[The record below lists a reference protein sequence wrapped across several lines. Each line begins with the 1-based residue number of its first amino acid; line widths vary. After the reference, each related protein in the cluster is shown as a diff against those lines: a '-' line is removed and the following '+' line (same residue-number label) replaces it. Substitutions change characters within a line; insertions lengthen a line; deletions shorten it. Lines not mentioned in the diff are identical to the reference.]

1 MKSLLNKE
9 SKIMKELKKNYVIA
23 RRVYNSLYEN
33 VAEHFKI
40 YLKSLSLDEKELEG
54 IENAFRINANG
65 RPE

>member
-1 MKSLLNKE
+1 
-9 SKIMKELKKNYVIA
+9 MKELKKNYKIA

-33 VAEHFKI
+33 VAEHLKI